1 MKKTL
6 NKIKIENIITI
17 VGSIIFIPMW
27 IFTMI
32 GLIKYF
38 I

>member
-1 MKKTL
+1 MKKIL
-6 NKIKIENIITI
+6 NNTKIENIITI
-17 VGSIIFIPMW
+17 IGSVIFIPMW